1 VTFTN
6 RRESINM
13 KRLGVLAAVG
23 VAALVVAANAAATD
37 GTTFTASYT
46 QNGRDY
52 RCSGTHFVTTVSSKD
67 VETCLVTGDTQGRVA
82 GTYSGSPYGFFAGEG
97 SNIVWISDF
106 DGTSRA
112 TNWTT
117 TVVDNGNGTFTD
129 HTVAYYPAPPFLP
142 FALYGSG
149 SGLGVSVG
157 VNAYSQPVGTTMGT
171 FSLGFG
177 STTLVVRVQ
186 CAVQVGDQFWVGG
199 VFDSTR
205 QPWLAGHKAMLVVRD
220 AGATGDTWN
229 WVFDWYGIAD
239 GLDLAACPH
248 IEEPSLPGSFVAR
261 PM

>member
-1 VTFTN
+1 
-6 RRESINM
+6 M

-23 VAALVVAANAAATD
+23 VAALVVAANAAATG

-52 RCSGTHFVTTVSSKD
+52 RCAGTHFVTTVSVND

-82 GTYSGSPYGFFAGEG
+82 GTYSGSPKGFFAGEG
-97 SNIVWISDF
+97 SNVYWKSDF

-112 TNWTT
+112 TSWTT
-117 TVVDNGNGTFTD
+117 TVVDNGDGTFTD
-129 HTVAYYPAPPFLP
+129 QIVAYYIAPGFLP

-149 SGLGVSVG
+149 SVSGLSVG

-171 FSLGFG
+171 FSLASWG
-177 STTLVVRVQ
+177 VVRVQ
-186 CAVQVGDQFWVGG
+186 CAVQVGDQFWVVG

-205 QPWLAGHKAMLVVRD
+205 QPWLAGHKAMVVVRD
-220 AGATGDTWN
+220 AGATGDTWAP
-229 WVFDWYGIAD
+229 VFDWYGIAN
-239 GLDLAACPH
+239 GYDLAACPL
-248 IEEPSLPGSFVAR
+248 IGEPGLPGSFVAR